1 MALQDAAEETTSS
14 SEKYQPELQTTDRK
28 VRDEHMGKHSLK
40 KTSNTKRNAAIA
52 AAVGVGAAVINP
64 AAAQAA
70 PVQVPNTN
78 FTVDVPDHL
87 MPHIKPYLGKANQ
100 VAAQSPIK
108 AGKSVAAPKSKGQQI
123 VDFAMSKQ
131 GAPYAWGAAGP
142 NAFDCSGL
150 TSWAHKM
157 AGINI
162 PRTSNA
168 QAAAGKP
175 VSLNNLLPGD
185 VISYYGGASHVAIYI
200 GNGKV
205 VHAVNSSTPVQ
216 VTDMNYMPVNNAVRF
231 F

>member
-1 MALQDAAEETTSS
+1 
-14 SEKYQPELQTTDRK
+14 
-28 VRDEHMGKHSLK
+28 MGKHNLK
-40 KTSNTKRNAAIA
+40 KTNSTKRNAAIV

-70 PVQVPNTN
+70 PVKVPNTN
-78 FTVDVPDHL
+78 LTVEVPDQLMRHL
-87 MPHIKPYLGKANQ
+87 EPHIGKATQ
-100 VAAQSPIK
+100 AAAAAPAK
-108 AGKSVAAPKSKGQQI
+108 ASKPVAAPKSKGQQI

-157 AGINI
+157 AGIQI
-162 PRTSNA
+162 PRTSDA
-168 QAAAGKP
+168 QAYSGKP
-175 VSLNNLLPGD
+175 VSLDNLLPGD
-185 VISYYGGASHVAIYI
+185 VISYYGGASHVAIYV

-205 VHAVNSSTPVQ
+205 VHAVNSGTPVQ
-216 VTDMNYMPVNNAVRF
+216 VNDIHYMPVNNAVRF